1 MKVTW
6 IGQGVFMFEL
16 GDKNVVV
23 DPYLSNTVANADGF
37 DRMVPAPFTPQE
49 LKADLIIC
57 THDHMDHLDEETI
70 KYTDFSRLL
79 YAGPDSCLDHFR
91 AIRDTRRSFNQPE
104 CWSIHQYRR
113 CCYSWGVCCSY
124 QDSIGVVIEYDGL
137 ACYLVGDSLYED
149 RLLEAGKHNPDV
161 LMSCINGKLGNM
173 NYMDAANLAEGLGVK
188 LAIPCHYGMFKE
200 NTEDPEK
207 FLKELQ
213 IKGIPGFIMEYNKPY
228 CLKDILDS
236 VKAGNDYGR
245 TT

>member
-1 MKVTW
+1 MIMKVTW
-6 IGQGVFMFEL
+6 IGQGGFMFEL
-16 GDKNVVV
+16 GDKIVVV
-23 DPYLSNTVANADGF
+23 DPYLSNSVANADGF

-91 AIRDTRRSFNQPE
+91 AIGIPDDRLISLNVGQ
-104 CWSIHQYRR
+104 SINIGDAVIH
-113 CCYSWGVCCSY
+113 GVY
-124 QDSIGVVIEYDGL
+124 AAHTQDSIGVVIEYDGL

-213 IKGIPGFIMEYNKPY
+213 TKGIPGFIMEYNKPY

-236 VKAGNDYGR
+236 VKSGE
-245 TT
+245 